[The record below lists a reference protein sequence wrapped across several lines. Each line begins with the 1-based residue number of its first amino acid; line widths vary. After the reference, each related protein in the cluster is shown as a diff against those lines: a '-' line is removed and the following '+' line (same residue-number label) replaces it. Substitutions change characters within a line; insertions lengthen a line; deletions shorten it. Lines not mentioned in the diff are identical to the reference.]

1 MIKNIGSDVKN
12 LADKAKKVEDVTGL
26 FKFKFGGKGDVKDML
41 NVVSVS
47 TDHIEITSSK
57 TVAHLCCDLKVSA
70 AV

>member
-41 NVVSVS
+41 NVVSVRRL
-47 TDHIEITSSK
+47 
-57 TVAHLCCDLKVSA
+57 A
-70 AV
+70 